1 MSYVTVLFPC
11 PGTTYTQGKHRAVCV
26 DDCQQWP
33 FIICQASVLWGG
45 KYTQWIMVVLVCRRN
60 PTWQPA
66 EGRDKIIYE
75 EIVYHGHGKHCP
87 SHMRRAMDLR
97 LWRGGAW
104 IEDIWELNWRHER
117 CNSMRLVVG
126 GHNIIIVFL
135 LWLFCQCWNHPCAQ
149 ILVYLPWKEMGYGRD
164 DYSYQ
169 TQGYV
174 FLVKKHTECSGK
186 NKNVSHNSKIS
197 FLFAFVV
204 YFVVFCSVSYQVVK
218 WISCHIS
225 ESRNTISKI

>member
-1 MSYVTVLFPC
+1 METQKQTGAMYTKYAFQPVANRAVAPQLFVSLFLFSCSLSLSLSSCLSLHMWYVTVLFPC
-11 PGTTYTQGKHRAVCV
+11 PGATYTQGKHRAVCV

-97 LWRGGAW
+97 LWWGGTW
-104 IEDIWELNWRHER
+104 IEDIWELKWRHER
-117 CNSMRLVVG
+117 CNSMWWG
-126 GHNIIIVFL
+126 GKNNIIMFL
-135 LWLFCQCWNHPCAQ
+135 LCLFCSMLDPSMCAN
-149 ILVYLPWKEMGYGRD
+149 IGVSVLKIGVR
-164 DYSYQ
+164 
-169 TQGYV
+169 QG
-174 FLVKKHTECSGK
+174 L
-186 NKNVSHNSKIS
+186 
-197 FLFAFVV
+197 
-204 YFVVFCSVSYQVVK
+204 
-218 WISCHIS
+218 
-225 ESRNTISKI
+225 